1 MIQRNQRRDVRPE
14 PGSHGTLNERSQ
26 HPDPLQGPCGKGAQ
40 PPAPWAGSSQ
50 QLGDDQGQGALSP
63 QEPDQP
69 PSDQGVVVSQLQSR
83 GPIGDSS
90 PGLTA
95 HRGQGGGPR
104 PGALCPDAAFS
115 VASAGAKPEDGRQP
129 ARSGPQRNAG
139 WGGGLHVLVSTRR
152 GRCLPL
158 AQVPSGT
165 DCCLAPACH
174 RSRRR
179 MTPSNCPT
187 PSTTSPWGGGRSQMS
202 PWAACPCGPCL
213 CRGR

>member
-1 MIQRNQRRDVRPE
+1 MYFSVTQRNQRRDVRPE

-26 HPDPLQGPCGKGAQ
+26 RPAPLQGPCGKGAQ

-69 PSDQGVVVSQLQSR
+69 PSDQGVVASQLQSR

-90 PGLTA
+90 PGLAA

-115 VASAGAKPEDGRQP
+115 VGSAGAKPEDGRQR
-129 ARSGPQRNAG
+129 ARSGHSGTRVGVGCCTSWCPP
-139 WGGGLHVLVSTRR
+139 GGGAAFHRPRCPQVLTAALH
-152 GRCLPL
+152 LP
-158 AQVPSGT
+158 VT
-165 DCCLAPACH
+165 DPVA
-174 RSRRR
+174 
-179 MTPSNCPT
+179 
-187 PSTTSPWGGGRSQMS
+187 G
-202 PWAACPCGPCL
+202 
-213 CRGR
+213 